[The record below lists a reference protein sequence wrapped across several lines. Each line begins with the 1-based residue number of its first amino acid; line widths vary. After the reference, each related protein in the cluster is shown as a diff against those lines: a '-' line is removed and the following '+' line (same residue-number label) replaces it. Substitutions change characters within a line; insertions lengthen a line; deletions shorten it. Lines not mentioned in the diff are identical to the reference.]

1 MKERITAMKSNLKKL
16 FSLLLCLA
24 LTLSLTA
31 AFADGTW
38 TLTCPNGAPA
48 LSVATIAVARPDDF
62 TFIAAD
68 TIPAAFASAEADFII
83 APVNVGA
90 KLFKAGKSGY
100 RLAAVITWGNLVFAS
115 QRENFSLED
124 LKEHK
129 LTLFGA
135 DTINA
140 SVALYAL
147 KQYGIE
153 PELADPLA
161 GAAETK
167 ALLET
172 DPEAI
177 VLTAEPMFTAA
188 KVANDKITGIH
199 INELLDNGYTQ
210 AGLFVR
216 PETLEKNPE
225 LVTAALTEIEES
237 CALCESDPD
246 KVAEALK
253 ALEMKFPKA
262 AIPGCSISFVP
273 AAQAKRLVEV
283 TVEID
288 PAQFGGEDPAD
299 GFYYGLEE

>member
-1 MKERITAMKSNLKKL
+1 MKSMMKKL
-16 FSLLLCLA
+16 FALA
-24 LTLSLTA
+24 LSLALILSLTA
-31 AFADGTW
+31 ACAEETW

-48 LSVATIAVARPDDF
+48 LSVATVAAARPDDF
-62 TFIAAD
+62 TFITAD
-68 TIPAAFASAEADFII
+68 TIPAAFASADADFII

-90 KLFKAGKSGY
+90 KLFKAGKSDY

-124 LKEHK
+124 MKENK

-135 DTINA
+135 ETINA

-147 KQYGIE
+147 KQFDIE

-161 GAAETK
+161 SAAETK

-177 VLTAEPMFTAA
+177 VLTAEPMFTVA
-188 KVANDKITGIH
+188 KVANDKISGIH

-216 PETLEKNPE
+216 AETLAQDPD
-225 LVTAALTEIEES
+225 LVTAALAEVEES
-237 CALCESDPD
+237 CSLCESDPD
-246 KVAEALK
+246 RVAEAMA

-262 AIPGCSISFVP
+262 AIPGCAISYVP
-273 AAQAKRLVEV
+273 ASQAKRLVEA

-299 GFYYGLEE
+299 EFYYGLEE